1 MLQTLTR
8 RLFSKRP
15 ISAVGR
21 GATTHMRLTGDKLIC
36 LVLCHWTAQYYRG
49 AAQKR
54 SHRALAS
61 ALKRRAH
68 TGWALRI
75 DPQGHRIQSGR
86 TNKRRGRQ
94 GNLRNPWIK
103 TIHLVG
109 GCNYVK
115 SHSGSSSPHLFLE
128 ISTEE
133 GIVAIKM
140 MWERRQLKLI

>member
-54 SHRALAS
+54 SRRALAS

-94 GNLRNPWIK
+94 GNLFNRAVAQQISAIRELKQFIWLEA
-103 TIHLVG
+103 TIM
-109 GCNYVK
+109 
-115 SHSGSSSPHLFLE
+115 SSRTLAAAARTYFWRSAQKKE
-128 ISTEE
+128 S
-133 GIVAIKM
+133 
-140 MWERRQLKLI
+140 